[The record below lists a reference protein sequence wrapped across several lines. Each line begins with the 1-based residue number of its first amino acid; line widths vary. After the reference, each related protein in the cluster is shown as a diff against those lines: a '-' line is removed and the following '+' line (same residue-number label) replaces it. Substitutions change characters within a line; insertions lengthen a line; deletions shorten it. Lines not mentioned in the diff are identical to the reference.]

1 VPTLCFSSSSRLVA
15 TIELGAGPV
24 ADIEVTELPD
34 GQLSVE
40 LAGLETGVRL
50 VGSRDVIVGLIIE
63 ADRVLTGR
71 RW

>member
-1 VPTLCFSSSSRLVA
+1 M
-15 TIELGAGPV
+15 

-34 GQLSVE
+34 GHLSVE

>member
-1 VPTLCFSSSSRLVA
+1 MPTLCFSSSSRLVA
-15 TIELGAGPV
+15 TIELGSGPV

-34 GQLSVE
+34 GHLSVE